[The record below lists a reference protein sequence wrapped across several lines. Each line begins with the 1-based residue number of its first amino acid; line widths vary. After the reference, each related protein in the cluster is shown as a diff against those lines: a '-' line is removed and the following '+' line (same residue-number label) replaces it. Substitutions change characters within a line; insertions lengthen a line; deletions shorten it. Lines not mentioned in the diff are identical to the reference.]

1 MPKGKLA
8 IALLVCIALFVLFLM
23 LPKQPG
29 SVRENSILKAD
40 PDSLKLAEA
49 IAMANGPNGMQAALA
64 FRDIVAK
71 DSTNVEAHYWLGV
84 LSVRSQQIDKAINRY
99 EKVINLDSTY
109 MKAYLDL
116 GGIYMEQGDN
126 EKALTYFNRSVR
138 VDSTFVY
145 GLVFKAR
152 CLELSD
158 SLNEALSTY
167 RQVLRHTNDTAIVKP
182 VTEFISNINKKLIP

>member
-8 IALLVCIALFVLFLM
+8 IALLFCIALFVLFLL
-23 LPKQPG
+23 LPKQPA
-29 SVRENSILKAD
+29 SVRENDILKAD

-64 FRDIVAK
+64 FREIVAK
-71 DSTNVEAHYWLGV
+71 DSTNVDAQYWLGV
-84 LSVRSQQIDKAINRY
+84 LSVKSGQLEKAIKRY
-99 EKVINLDSTY
+99 ETVLNLDSTY

-116 GGIYMEQGDN
+116 GGLYMEQGDN
-126 EKALTYFNRSVR
+126 AKALTYFNRSIS
-138 VDSTFVY
+138 VDSTFIY

-158 SLNEALSTY
+158 SLVQAKATY
-167 RQVLRHTNDTAIVKP
+167 QQVLRHTNDTTIVKP